1 MGART
6 AAFSR
11 LTRITGPRTTVEPLL
26 TSPAPD
32 PIEHTYAVNG
42 MQLRV
47 FEWPGTHP
55 DRPTCPTLFFAH
67 ATSFHARCWDAVIE
81 RLPGRRVIALDF
93 RGHGGSSKPEPPYD
107 WRDCGEDVAELSRQL
122 DLRGAVA
129 IGHSMGGHAVTLAA
143 AMEPE
148 RFAALLLV
156 DPVIQ
161 SPDRYGESGDN
172 DARSQGRSGARRG
185 AGAETGGRRNEW
197 ASADEM
203 YESYHGRGPF
213 STWDDRVLRD
223 YCDYGVMPAPASDG
237 TSDGFVLACPP
248 HIEAAIYAGSIGT
261 DIYAAIS
268 SIEVPVRV
276 IRAREPSGD
285 ESPFSTSPT
294 APDLAS
300 RFRRGEDVHLPDA
313 THFIPM
319 ESPALI
325 AQHVEEMAAL
335 V

>member
-1 MGART
+1 MGAR
-6 AAFSR
+6 AAA
-11 LTRITGPRTTVEPLL
+11 LTRPARFTRFTGPRTTVEPLL
-26 TSPAPD
+26 TAPLD
-32 PIEHTYAVNG
+32 PTECTYAVNG

-47 FEWPGTHP
+47 FEWPVT
-55 DRPTCPTLFFAH
+55 DPTGPTLFFAH

-81 RLPGRRVIALDF
+81 RLPGRRIIALDF

-107 WRDCGEDVAELSRQL
+107 WHACGEDVAELSRQL
-122 DLRGAVA
+122 NLRDAVA
-129 IGHSMGGHAVTLAA
+129 IGHSMGGHSVTLAA

-148 RFAALLLV
+148 RFAGLLLV

-161 SPDRYGESGDN
+161 PPDHYGDGAGSS
-172 DARSQGRSGARRG
+172 AARRG
-185 AGAETGGRRNEW
+185 AGAETGGRRNAW

-213 STWDDRVLRD
+213 TTWDDRVLRD
-223 YCDYGVMPAPASDG
+223 YCEHGVMPAPAG
-237 TSDGFVLACPP
+237 HGNSDGFVLACPP
-248 HIEAAIYAGSIGT
+248 HIEASIYAGSTGT
-261 DIYAAIS
+261 NIYEEIS
-268 SIEVPVRV
+268 SIDVPVRV
-276 IRAREPSGD
+276 IRAREPDGD
-285 ESPFSTSPT
+285 DSPFSTSPT

-335 V
+335 L